1 MLQPIGG
8 KKKSEERRRE
18 REKRK
23 KRKERN
29 REVGKGERGE
39 WEMWKMQMDFK
50 IGQVNFSRNQG
61 YRPAKN
67 TLLRSRFY
75 KFPA

>member
-1 MLQPIGG
+1 MVLQPIGG

-39 WEMWKMQMDFK
+39 WEMWISKL
-50 IGQVNFSRNQG
+50 VR
-61 YRPAKN
+61 
-67 TLLRSRFY
+67 
-75 KFPA
+75 